1 MYRLILINAKLK
13 TGISEF
19 EHPKWSRDAATKMVA
34 ITFPIILISYMQGYK
49 E

>member
-19 EHPKWSRDAATKMVA
+19 EHPKWLRDDATKMVSM
-34 ITFPIILISYMQGYK
+34 TLPIILISYMQGYK